1 MLFAGGRPRP
11 GLLLS
16 ACIRAAAQA
25 HGCGEPAAPA
35 LQKSDRAEASGHS
48 PWTRRAACLGKTPRV
63 GIVVL
68 LLLNC
73 DGLFPDFEGLQGVL
87 GSYSCVSFYYNTSAS
102 RGPYCMIT
110 ELFP

>member
-25 HGCGEPAAPA
+25 HDCGEPRARAPGKKATAQAAVTLA
-35 LQKSDRAEASGHS
+35 LDA
-48 PWTRRAACLGKTPRV
+48 TRSLPLMA
-63 GIVVL
+63 IF

-73 DGLFPDFEGLQGVL
+73 VGLFPDFEGLQGV
-87 GSYSCVSFYYNTSAS
+87 
-102 RGPYCMIT
+102 
-110 ELFP
+110 